1 MGFCVMRIAP
11 HLCLCLGLTL
21 LANLAAQAEDRS
33 PQPKSFALIAAGPA
47 DAETAL
53 AAEMVSLFPNEAK
66 ARVSVARG
74 DAGFNNII
82 QLLSDP
88 KIGAAFVSTDA
99 LAYAKDVDL
108 GGNLEAR
115 LALVARLAPQEVHV
129 VAPRSI
135 ASLAD
140 LAGQKVGVGP
150 SGSSS
155 AVTATSLFAALKIAI
170 EPVALDAER
179 AMAMLK
185 RNEIAA
191 LVSVGGK
198 PLPLMAKLAANAD
211 LHLLPVPF
219 SAALQNS
226 YLPTRFEHS
235 DYPGLVESEAE
246 IPTIATGLLLL
257 ASRDKGGAAYG
268 AWLQSF
274 IDIFFAGFGTLEKSD
289 RHPKWREVNLAAAY
303 PGFTRADAADT
314 WLSQE
319 PIALQEAAEK
329 GPDKNLATTGPA
341 LPASVSMSEDQKK
354 ALFQEFIE
362 WRRARQH

>member
-1 MGFCVMRIAP
+1 MRIGP
-11 HLCLCLGLTL
+11 HLLLCLSLTL
-21 LANLAAQAEDRS
+21 LASLAAQAEDKH
-33 PQPKSFALIAAGPA
+33 PEPKSFTLIAAGPA

-53 AAEMVSLFPNEAK
+53 AAEMVSLLPNEARN
-66 ARVSVARG
+66 RVSVARG

-88 KIGAAFVSTDA
+88 KTGAAFVSTDA
-99 LAYAKDVDL
+99 LAYAKDANL
-108 GGNLEAR
+108 GGNLQER

-129 VAPRSI
+129 VARRNI
-135 ASLAD
+135 ARLGD

-155 AVTATSLFAALKIAI
+155 AVTAASVFAALNIAVD
-170 EPVALDAER
+170 PVALDTER

-185 RNEIAA
+185 RGEIAA

-198 PLPLMAKLAANAD
+198 PLSFMAALQADAAD
-211 LHLLPVPF
+211 LHLLAIPF
-219 SAALQNS
+219 SPALQNS
-226 YLPTRFEHS
+226 YLPARFEHS
-235 DYPGLVESEAE
+235 DYPGLVESEVE
-246 IPTIATGLLLL
+246 VPTIATGLLLL
-257 ASRDKGGAAYG
+257 ASRDRDGPAYG
-268 AWLQSF
+268 AWLQFFIESF
-274 IDIFFAGFGTLEKSD
+274 FSGFGTLEKRD

-303 PGFTRADAADT
+303 PGFARAEPADA
-314 WLSQE
+314 WLHKE
-319 PIALQEAAEK
+319 PVALQDAAEK
-329 GPDKNLATTGPA
+329 GPDANLATTAPA